1 MIIFT
6 VTNTVTS
13 QIYVGS
19 TRNDLEAQWERMVA
33 AAEQN
38 LDYPL
43 YRDIRT
49 HGCDAFTRE
58 IYDMADSRQEL
69 AELEQD
75 AVDSL
80 NAISLRGHK
89 TSTVVIKKKAPVRRK
104 KSEAEKELLDLLDT
118 FASDASDDLPLE
130 GNESKD
136 KTKETTEAKGRVI
149 KAETPAQPVIQQQT
163 SAPRSTAKPAPKKAE
178 GGKSSFDAVA
188 AAKAILAQAAKEQE
202 EKAAAAK
209 SKPLDPKRTSRTT
222 GNVKVEVSIDDTINA
237 QLAAITAAV
246 DGVLA
251 GNSDAAS
258 QLETQTRTVEV
269 TPVAAESKPV
279 PAAVEANSAMV
290 PATPVETA
298 PVVEAAPE
306 PAVAEPPKP
315 VLSKKE
321 MRIMEAMERHR
332 EIRAKRTSEVVD
344 AEKNQIQE
352 LLAELNNRVAAMPV
366 QDSVGLH

>member
-1 MIIFT
+1 
-6 VTNTVTS
+6 
-13 QIYVGS
+13 
-19 TRNDLEAQWERMVA
+19 MVA

-58 IYDMADSRQEL
+58 IYDMAESRQEL

-89 TSTVVIKKKAPVRRK
+89 TSTVLIKKKAPVRRK

-118 FASDASDDLPLE
+118 FATDSSDDLPLE
-130 GNESKD
+130 GTESKASE
-136 KTKETTEAKGRVI
+136 KTEAKGRVI

-163 SAPRSTAKPAPKKAE
+163 SAPKKAA
-178 GGKSSFDAVA
+178 GAAFDPVA
-188 AAKAILAQAAKEQE
+188 AAKAILAAAAKEQE
-202 EKAAAAK
+202 EKEKAAAK
-209 SKPLDPKRTSRTT
+209 AKPIDPKRTSRTT

-258 QLETQTRTVEV
+258 QLETQTRKIEPKVIETA
-269 TPVAAESKPV
+269 PVATKQPE
-279 PAAVEANSAMV
+279 
-290 PATPVETA
+290 ATPVEAPTA
-298 PVVEAAPE
+298 EAQPVEVEAE
-306 PAVAEPPKP
+306 PVAEPEP
-315 VLSKKE
+315 VEPVKTFSEKE
-321 MRIMEAMERHR
+321 LRLMDAMERHR
-332 EIRAKRTSEVVD
+332 EVRSKRTSDVID
-344 AEKNQIQE
+344 AEKKQIQE

-366 QDSVGLH
+366 QNLVGAH